1 MSKRIKPGG
10 LLFAVPTGRDKV
22 LFNNARIY
30 GRLRLL
36 LLMAGGNE
44 STASAPVTAILM
56 ANATPSRFM
65 C

>member
-30 GRLRLL
+30 GRHRLP
-36 LLMAGGNE
+36 LLMAGGMNRQ
-44 STASAPVTAILM
+44 L
-56 ANATPSRFM
+56 RLQ
-65 C
+65 